1 MYLLPLVIIY
11 YNLLLQSP
19 SCYTLKITL
28 LISLYFIRPRIFKM
42 KFFFEQKLL
51 EGLCKM
57 WHFCEGYESQSG
69 AKAPTRI
76 HSCLDL

>member
-57 WHFCEGYESQSG
+57 
-69 AKAPTRI
+69 
-76 HSCLDL
+76 